1 MCIKYRVGV
10 MIVLSGI
17 LLLNTGCDGQSPLN
31 KKKGIQNS
39 KSGIMQKSTNSFV
52 DGKDYAV
59 FDRVRIMDNYGFTKP
74 AEAFSL
80 LLPKGWQ
87 QQGEISWTMPGQACA
102 GNNLQF
108 KATSAD
114 GKYSFEIL
122 PNTTLSW
129 TTHQQT
135 LQWNLSNP
143 GNSPYCFYNQPID
156 AEQYLQSGFIQEIGN
171 PKIIKTTANPSVVSE
186 MRILAEKGR
195 RELMQYGASD
205 VQIFPTAL
213 NAEVKWNDN
222 TEGLVILSSTVIE
235 TLMYNQ
241 YDGSSTKNY
250 TTSLTK
256 KMLFKYPAGEK
267 EKAVAQFAVIMGSI
281 RTNPIYNE
289 AVSNFWYQARQN
301 SNKRHWEKI
310 RLMDEQ
316 TRQMGEKAIAKGN
329 QRLSDMDNEMRGWE
343 AKQSSNDKI
352 HTEFIKTIRGVEN
365 FRDESGKYEMTS
377 GYNHAWSRGNSTSF
391 ILSNDPN
398 FDAATAFNDQQWK
411 PMTKVD

>member
-1 MCIKYRVGV
+1 MCIKYQSGV
-10 MIVLSGI
+10 IAVLSAF
-17 LLLNTGCDGQSPLN
+17 LLLNTGCNGQSSPN

-39 KSGIMQKSTNSFV
+39 QSVIMQKSTNEFV
-52 DGKDYAV
+52 EGKNYSV
-59 FDRVRIMDNYGFTKP
+59 FDRVRIMDNYGFTQP

-87 QQGEISWTMPGQACA
+87 QQGEISWIMPGQACA

-108 KATSAD
+108 KAASAD
-114 GKYSFEIL
+114 GKYTFEIL
-122 PNTTLSW
+122 PNTILSW

-143 GNSPYCFYNQPID
+143 GNSPYCFYNQPIN
-156 AEQYLQSGFIQEIGN
+156 AEEYLRSGFIQEIGN
-171 PKIIKTTANPSVVSE
+171 PTIVKTTANPSVVAE

-235 TLMYNQ
+235 VLMYNQ

-250 TTSLTK
+250 TTTLTK

-267 EKAVAQFAVIMGSI
+267 EKAAAQFAVIMGSI
-281 RTNPIYNE
+281 RTNPAYND
-289 AVSNFWYQARQN
+289 AVSNFWYRARQN

-310 RLMDEQ
+310 KLMDEQ
-316 TRQMGEKAIAKGN
+316 TRQIGEQAIAKGN
-329 QRLSDMDNEMRGWE
+329 QRLNDMDNQMRSWE

-377 GYNHAWSRGNSTSF
+377 GYNHAWSRGNGTSF
-391 ILSNDPN
+391 VLSNDPN

-411 PMTKVD
+411 PMTKVE